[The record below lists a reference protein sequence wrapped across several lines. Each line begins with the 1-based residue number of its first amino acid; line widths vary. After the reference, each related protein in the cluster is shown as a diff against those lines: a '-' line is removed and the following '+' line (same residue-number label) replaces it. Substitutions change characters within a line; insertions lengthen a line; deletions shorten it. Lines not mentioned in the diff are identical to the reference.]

1 MGFHPAIR
9 RIRSG
14 HSVAGPVC
22 ERAGYKTQS
31 SFPSTAFF
39 ELFSATRRR
48 PKNLRKEPTKV
59 FSGPLRG
66 PRATNCG
73 RREEAIYAPPIRHA
87 SGFWSK
93 ITKPGVFHR
102 TGSLASRTV
111 DSGDCGH
118 ELIAEQ
124 APASFM
130 KAFWT
135 IADQPSATP
144 CPESPSR
151 TLGKPRKSGRQD
163 AAGAVFQEPPS
174 PGRSEPFGWES
185 PR

>member
-1 MGFHPAIR
+1 MSIIGFHSSRSLFENPASNTAARVSLPLTMSNISR
-9 RIRSG
+9 TNGLSPG
-14 HSVAGPVC
+14 YPPHPFWPVLAGPVC

-59 FSGPLRG
+59 SSGPSRG

-93 ITKPGVFHR
+93 ITKPRVFHR

-124 APASFM
+124 APASLYEGFL
-130 KAFWT
+130 
-135 IADQPSATP
+135 DN
-144 CPESPSR
+144 R
-151 TLGKPRKSGRQD
+151 
-163 AAGAVFQEPPS
+163 
-174 PGRSEPFGWES
+174 
-185 PR
+185 

>member
-1 MGFHPAIR
+1 MGFIQAEACLRTLQATPPPAFLFHSQCQTSRGQMGFHPAIR

-59 FSGPLRG
+59 SSGPLRG
-66 PRATNCG
+66 PQATNCG

-93 ITKPGVFHR
+93 ITKPRVFHR

-111 DSGDCGH
+111 DSRDCGH

-124 APASFM
+124 APASLYEGFL
-130 KAFWT
+130 
-135 IADQPSATP
+135 DN
-144 CPESPSR
+144 R
-151 TLGKPRKSGRQD
+151 
-163 AAGAVFQEPPS
+163 
-174 PGRSEPFGWES
+174 
-185 PR
+185 